1 MGTVQPHPAS
11 SAEMARLV
19 SEASET
25 LALLW
30 GRSADDTPHRLSLPQ
45 LRALLV
51 IRRGG
56 GVTVTALAEAIDA
69 SPSSA
74 SRLGDRLVA
83 AGLVRRSENAH
94 DRRGF
99 LLHVSADGAAVLDR
113 LGEARTR
120 HIADLL
126 DRMAPASRHALLTG
140 LLEFA
145 RVAADRPR
153 DGRAAGAGT

>member
-1 MGTVQPHPAS
+1 MGTVRPHPTNT
-11 SAEMARLV
+11 AELAHLV
-19 SEASET
+19 SDASEM

-30 GRSADDTPHRLSLPQ
+30 GRTADDTPHRLSLPQ

-51 IRRGG
+51 IKRAG
-56 GVTVTALAEAIDA
+56 GVTVTMLADAMDA

-83 AGLVRRSENAH
+83 AGLVFRTTNAS

-99 LLHVSADGAAVLDR
+99 LLQLSQDGATVLDR

-120 HIADLL
+120 QIAELL
-126 DRMAPASRHALLTG
+126 DRMTPTARHALLTG
-140 LLEFA
+140 LLEFTQ
-145 RVAADRPR
+145 AAEPR
-153 DGRAAGAGT
+153 EEPESAAGTGA

>member
-1 MGTVQPHPAS
+1 MGTVQPHPANT
-11 SAEMARLV
+11 AELAQLV
-19 SEASET
+19 NDASEM

-30 GRSADDTPHRLSLPQ
+30 GRTADDMPHRLSLPQ

-56 GVTVTALAEAIDA
+56 GVTVTTLAEAMDA

-83 AGLVRRSENAH
+83 AGLVHRSTNVS

-99 LLHVSADGAAVLDR
+99 LLQLSQDGAAGLDR
-113 LGEARTR
+113 LGAARNR
-120 HIADLL
+120 QIAEILQ
-126 DRMAPASRHALLTG
+126 RMAPQARHALLTG

-145 RVAADRPR
+145 RAGEPQAEPGSTAR
-153 DGRAAGAGT
+153 AGA